1 MNNNTI
7 LGRYMPYNTIIHRLD
22 ARCKLLA
29 LILLMIPI
37 FLSFANPA
45 TSFILYGVIA
55 ILLYIVMRITKI
67 HFSMILSQLKSLW
80 IMMIFIF
87 IINLL
92 VIKDGSYGFVQIGN
106 LTLTFKAIYDT
117 LFVVI
122 RLALVIVLTTILT
135 ASTRPL
141 DLTFALEWYLT
152 PFKKIGLPTPAI
164 AMTISLALRFIP
176 TFLEDTDR
184 IMKAQS
190 SRGVD
195 YKNGKFHE
203 KIKAMISLIIPLLSS
218 ALQKSDD
225 LANALEARGYD
236 PDAKRTHYRV
246 MKWKFKDTLSLLI
259 CVIFLGAMISTS
271 VLKLDIA
278 ASIMNVL
285 SKLVGAIT
293 HA

>member
-1 MNNNTI
+1 MNNTT
-7 LGRYMPYNTIIHRLD
+7 LGRYMPYNTFIHRLD

-29 LILLMIPI
+29 LILLMVPI
-37 FLSFANPA
+37 FLSFPNPG
-45 TSFILYGVIA
+45 TSFIIYGIIA
-55 ILLYIVMRITKI
+55 IFMYILMRIAHI
-67 HFSMILSQLKSLW
+67 RFRMILTQLKSLW
-80 IMMIFIF
+80 IMMIFIL

-92 VIKDGSYGFVQIGN
+92 MIKDASYGFIQIGSVM
-106 LTLTFKAIYDT
+106 LTLKAVTDT

-122 RLALVIVLTTILT
+122 RLGLVIVLTTILT

-152 PFKKIGLPTPAI
+152 PLKKIGLPANVI

-195 YKNGKFHE
+195 FENRKFFE
-203 KIKAMISLIIPLLSS
+203 KVKAMISLIVPLLSS

-246 MKWKFKDTLSLLI
+246 MKWHLGDTLTLLVS
-259 CVIFLGAMISTS
+259 VIFLGAMITAS
-271 VLKLDIA
+271 VLKLDIIA
-278 ASIMNVL
+278 LIVGVL
-285 SKLVGAIT
+285 
-293 HA
+293 

>member
-1 MNNNTI
+1 MNNNSI
-7 LGRYMPYNTIIHRLD
+7 LGRYMPYNTIVHRLD

-37 FLSFANPA
+37 FLSFANPM
-45 TSFILYGVIA
+45 TNFILYGLMA
-55 ILLYIVMRITKI
+55 ILFYVIMRIARIRFT
-67 HFSMILSQLKSLW
+67 MILSQLKSLW
-80 IMMIFIF
+80 IMMIFIL
-87 IINLL
+87 IINLF
-92 VIKDGSYGFVQIGN
+92 VIKDGSYGFVQIGSF
-106 LTLTFKAIYDT
+106 TLAFKAVIDT
-117 LFVVI
+117 LYVII

-195 YKNGKFHE
+195 YENGKFHE
-203 KIKAMISLIIPLLSS
+203 KIKAMISLIVPLLSS

-246 MKWKFKDTLSLLI
+246 MKWKFKDTLAVFI
-259 CVIFLGAMISTS
+259 CIAFLGVMITSS
-271 VLKLDIA
+271 VLKIDIA
-278 ASIMNVL
+278 SSILTILESIIKGV
-285 SKLVGAIT
+285 K
-293 HA
+293 